1 MRKSFRYLTP
11 KASARIFISPSLI
24 VFTLG
29 RCADYILKE
38 RPDLLTVFLHADI
51 DYRKNAVI
59 EKYGIDEKSALKEI
73 KATDKKRARF
83 HNFYSDEKWGEADTY
98 DLCINVAKIGIDKTV
113 DLIEEYI
120 KSRYS

>member
-1 MRKSFRYLTP
+1 M
-11 KASARIFISPSLI
+11 
-24 VFTLG
+24 FTLG